1 MELQYPPCSP
11 AHSSITIAPDL
22 SPKLLPFQGAVG
34 ACSSTGSI
42 MTDKANMS
50 VPNVKSVP
58 LPKSLPRSP
67 DFPMDL
73 SPQDTVGA
81 CSSVESSQAAFAKG
95 SPPSQVEM
103 SISPELPKEHS
114 PHGVVGACSNT
125 ECSGPALRS
134 CSTSSS
140 DVSPAKKLFP
150 VFQRGLASSQDALGS
165 KKLSRKLKTSR
176 RVSRV
181 AASLE
186 KQSLL
191 LQFYD
196 KELKNSDAE

>member
-1 MELQYPPCSP
+1 MLY
-11 AHSSITIAPDL
+11 
-22 SPKLLPFQGAVG
+22 
-34 ACSSTGSI
+34 
-42 MTDKANMS
+42 
-50 VPNVKSVP
+50 
-58 LPKSLPRSP
+58 
-67 DFPMDL
+67 
-73 SPQDTVGA
+73 
-81 CSSVESSQAAFAKG
+81 
-95 SPPSQVEM
+95 SPPSQVDI

-196 KELKNSDAE
+196 KELKNSDAEWLWCFACVCTTFHHNVQLSTIGNSMWRYNCPHLLCVQLSTLIWFYVSFWILLSVLHQPRTNELMRCMF